1 MDEEIIAD
9 FKQFMVAT
17 IRQELTDVRSDI
29 ARLDGRVE
37 SLDLKVDKLDKKI
50 DDRIDEVL
58 AAVADSTDSRFEVIE
73 QDVSSIQARVITLE
87 TAK

>member
-1 MDEEIIAD
+1 MDEDTIAD
-9 FKQFMVAT
+9 FKQLMVAT

-29 ARLDGRVE
+29 AQLDSKVE
-37 SLDLKVDKLDKKI
+37 SLDEKVDRLDKKI

-58 AAVADSTDSRFEVIE
+58 AAVADSTGGRFEVIE
-73 QDVSSIQARVITLE
+73 QDVSVLQTRVTTLE